1 MTYVFFKWQ
10 EKHILE
16 KKYSSF
22 SSPAAVQTKDIRN
35 LFKLEKKWK
44 EVKLQNQ
51 VNDNQTE
58 DNSNVIH

>member
-1 MTYVFFKWQ
+1 MIYVFFKWQ
-10 EKHILE
+10 EKHPR

-35 LFKLEKKWK
+35 LVKLGKKWK
-44 EVKLQNQ
+44 EGKLQYQ